1 MENSNTTLTLKKLCD
16 LINKQQGL
24 FATLTTQN
32 RVSQEVRVRF
42 SLRPPKIMN
51 LDNLSNLIEL
61 FSHQVKKQNK
71 KDIFLQWLNPNNQK
85 TYTWEEAEKNILKL
99 SKIIKENIKEGDRC
113 LLVSENRPE
122 WFVSDLA
129 IMLSDGITVP
139 AYTTYTEEDYKYLIE
154 DCEPSLV
161 IVSNNELL
169 KKLSKTIDEKDFIKK
184 VITLDEVSKVT
195 DNLNLITKEKYLGF
209 NSITKIDLLEK
220 DKIQNDKLKRTS
232 PACIIYTSG
241 TGGNP
246 KGVMLSHGG
255 ILNNI
260 VGACEIMKPLI
271 NTRPV
276 FLTWLPLSHSY
287 EHCVQF
293 AQIAVGAK
301 VFYAQKIEKLLENMS
316 EAKPTIMTAVPR
328 FYQNLYNKI
337 NINLK
342 KQTGIK
348 AKLIEAT
355 LRLGKKKLIGQEM
368 TFFEKLINIIVEE
381 IVRKKIKKQFG
392 GNLKAFVSGGGA
404 LDQEIGEFLNSIGL
418 PTLQGYGLTETSPVV
433 SCNPIHKI
441 RVETVG
447 PPFKGNQVKIADDG
461 EILVKGENVM
471 LGYWNKKE
479 ETDKVIINGWLHTG
493 DIGEIDPE
501 DGYLKITDR
510 KKDIIVSAGGD
521 NISPA
526 KIENMIT
533 NEPEV
538 DQCMVYGDKK
548 NYIVALIVPN
558 KDFLNQKEK
567 IQNVIEKINKK
578 LTLLEKIKK
587 IQLIDE
593 SFSIENGLMT
603 PTMKVKRKKV
613 TEKYKNQ
620 LEKLY

>member
-1 MENSNTTLTLKKLCD
+1 
-16 LINKQQGL
+16 
-24 FATLTTQN
+24 
-32 RVSQEVRVRF
+32 
-42 SLRPPKIMN
+42 MN
-51 LDNLSNLIEL
+51 LNNLNNLIEL
-61 FSHQVKKQNK
+61 FANQANKQNK
-71 KDIFLQWLNPNNQK
+71 RDIFLEWLNPSNKK
-85 TYTWEEAEKNILKL
+85 TYTWEQTEKNILKL
-99 SKIIKENIKEGDRC
+99 SKVIKENIKEGDRC

-129 IMLSDGITVP
+129 IMVAGGITVP
-139 AYTTYTEEDYKYLIE
+139 AYTTYTEDDYKYLIE

-161 IVSNNELL
+161 VVSNNEML
-169 KKLSKTIDEKDFIKK
+169 KKLNNSINEKDFIKK
-184 VITLDEVSKVT
+184 VITLDEKAKVT
-195 DNLNLITKEKYLGF
+195 NNLNIINKEKYLDF
-209 NSITKIDLLEK
+209 NSIIKNNLLAE
-220 DKIQNDKLKRTS
+220 DKIENNKLKRNS

-246 KGVMLSHGG
+246 KGVILSHGG
-255 ILNNI
+255 ILNNL
-260 VGACEIMKPLI
+260 VGACEIMKPLF
-271 NTRPV
+271 NSRPV

-293 AQIAVGAK
+293 VQIAVGAK
-301 VFYAQKIEKLLENMS
+301 VFYAEKIEKLLENIS

-337 NINLK
+337 NMNLK
-342 KQTGIK
+342 KQTGFK

-355 LRLGKKKLIGQEM
+355 LRLGRKKLLNQKM
-368 TFFEKLINIIVEE
+368 TFSEKLLNFIVDKL
-381 IVRKKIKKQFG
+381 VRKKIKKQFG

-404 LDQEIGEFLNSIGL
+404 LDKEIGEFLNSVGL

-441 RVETVG
+441 KVETVG
-447 PPFKGNQVKIADDG
+447 PPFKGNEVKIAEDG

-479 ETDKVIINGWLHTG
+479 ETEKVIINGWLHTG
-493 DIGEIDPE
+493 DIGEIDPN

-533 NEPEV
+533 NEPEI

-548 NYIVALIVPN
+548 NYLVALIVPN
-558 KDFLNQKEK
+558 KDFLNEKEK
-567 IQNVIEKINKK
+567 INKVIEKINKK

-593 SFSIENGLMT
+593 NFSIENGLMT

-620 LEKLY
+620 LENLY

>member
-1 MENSNTTLTLKKLCD
+1 
-16 LINKQQGL
+16 
-24 FATLTTQN
+24 
-32 RVSQEVRVRF
+32 
-42 SLRPPKIMN
+42 MN
-51 LDNLSNLIEL
+51 LDNLNNLIEL
-61 FSHQVKKQNK
+61 FSYQSDKQNK
-71 KDIFLQWLNPNNQK
+71 KSIFLQWLNPNNKK
-85 TYTWEEAEKNILKL
+85 TYTWEETQKNILKL
-99 SKIIKENIKEGDRC
+99 SRIIKENIKEGDRC

-122 WFVSDLA
+122 WFISDMA
-129 IMLSDGITVP
+129 IMLSGGITVP

-154 DCEPSLV
+154 DCEPSLL
-161 IVSNNELL
+161 IVSNNEML
-169 KKLSKTIDEKDFIKK
+169 KKLSNTINEKEFIKK
-184 VITLDEVSKVT
+184 VITLDELNNVI
-195 DNLNLITKEKYLGF
+195 DNLHIIDKEKYLDF
-209 NSITKIDLLEK
+209 NIILKNNLLEE
-220 DKIQNDKLKRTS
+220 DKIENNKLKRTS

-246 KGVMLSHGG
+246 KGVILSHGG
-255 ILNNI
+255 ILNNL
-260 VGACEIMKPLI
+260 VGACEIMKPLF
-271 NTRPV
+271 NSRPV

-301 VFYAQKIEKLLENMS
+301 VFYAEKIEKLLENIS

-342 KQTGIK
+342 KQTGFK
-348 AKLIEAT
+348 AKLINAT
-355 LRLGKKKLIGQEM
+355 LRLGKKKLLNEKM
-368 TFFEKLINIIVEE
+368 AFFEKLLNFTVE
-381 IVRKKIKKQFG
+381 ILVRKKIKKQFG
-392 GNLKAFVSGGGA
+392 GKLKAFVSGGGA
-404 LDQEIGEFLNSIGL
+404 LDKEIGEFLNSVGL

-441 RVETVG
+441 KVETVG
-447 PPFKGNQVKIADDG
+447 PPFKGNQVKIANDG

-479 ETDKVIINGWLHTG
+479 ETDKVIIDGWLHTG

-533 NEPEV
+533 NEPEI

-548 NYIVALIVPN
+548 NYLVALIVPS
-558 KDFLNQKEK
+558 KDFLKEKEK
-567 IQNVIEKINKK
+567 IDNVIEKINKK
-578 LTLLEKIKK
+578 LTLLEKIKR

-593 SFSIENGLMT
+593 NFSIENGLMT

>member
-1 MENSNTTLTLKKLCD
+1 
-16 LINKQQGL
+16 
-24 FATLTTQN
+24 
-32 RVSQEVRVRF
+32 
-42 SLRPPKIMN
+42 MN
-51 LDNLSNLIEL
+51 LDNLNNLIEL
-61 FSHQVKKQNK
+61 FANQANKQNK
-71 KDIFLQWLNPNNQK
+71 RDIFIEWLNPSNK
-85 TYTWEEAEKNILKL
+85 KKYTWEQTEKNILKL
-99 SKIIKENIKEGDRC
+99 SKVIKENIEEGDRC

-129 IMLSDGITVP
+129 IMLAGGITVP
-139 AYTTYTEEDYKYLIE
+139 AYTTYIEDDYKYLIE

-161 IVSNNELL
+161 IVSNNEMLQ
-169 KKLSKTIDEKDFIKK
+169 KLNNIINEKEFIKK
-184 VITLDEVSKVT
+184 VITLDEITKVT
-195 DNLNLITKEKYLGF
+195 NNLSLNNKEKYLDY
-209 NSITKIDLLEK
+209 NSILKNNLLNE
-220 DKIQNDKLKRTS
+220 DKIKNNKLNRKS

-246 KGVMLSHGG
+246 KGVILSHGG
-255 ILNNI
+255 ILNNV
-260 VGACEIMKPLI
+260 VGSCEITKPLF
-271 NTRPV
+271 NSRPI

-287 EHCVQF
+287 EHCLQF
-293 AQIAVGAK
+293 VQIAVGAR
-301 VFYAQKIEKLLENMS
+301 VFYAEKIEKLLENIS
-316 EAKPTIMTAVPR
+316 EAKPTIMAAVPR

-337 NINLK
+337 NMNLK
-342 KQTGIK
+342 KQTGFK

-355 LRLGKKKLIGQEM
+355 LRLGRKKLLNQKM
-368 TFFEKLINIIVEE
+368 TFYEKLLDFIVDKL
-381 IVRKKIKKQFG
+381 VRKKIKKQFG

-404 LDQEIGEFLNSIGL
+404 LDKEIGEFLNAIGL

-441 RVETVG
+441 KVETVG
-447 PPFKGNQVKIADDG
+447 PPFKGNEVKIAEDG

-479 ETDKVIINGWLHTG
+479 ETEKVIINGWLHTG
-493 DIGEIDPE
+493 DIGEIDPD

-533 NEPEV
+533 NEPEI

-548 NYIVALIVPN
+548 NYLVALIVPN
-558 KDFLNQKEK
+558 KDFLNEKEK
-567 IQNVIEKINKK
+567 INKAIEKINTK
-578 LTLLEKIKK
+578 LTLLEKIKR
-587 IQLIDE
+587 IQLVDE
-593 SFSIENGLMT
+593 NFSIENGLMT

-620 LEKLY
+620 LENLY

>member
-1 MENSNTTLTLKKLCD
+1 
-16 LINKQQGL
+16 
-24 FATLTTQN
+24 
-32 RVSQEVRVRF
+32 
-42 SLRPPKIMN
+42 MN
-51 LDNLSNLIEL
+51 LNNLNNLIEL
-61 FSHQVKKQNK
+61 FVNQANKQNK
-71 KDIFLQWLNPNNQK
+71 KDIFLEWLNPSNKK
-85 TYTWEEAEKNILKL
+85 TYTWEQTEKNILKL
-99 SKIIKENIKEGDRC
+99 SKVIKENIKEGDRC

-129 IMLSDGITVP
+129 IMVAGGITVP
-139 AYTTYTEEDYKYLIE
+139 AYTTYTEDDYKYLIE

-161 IVSNNELL
+161 VVSNNEML
-169 KKLSKTIDEKDFIKK
+169 KKLNNSINEKDFIKK
-184 VITLDEVSKVT
+184 VITLDEKIKVT
-195 DNLNLITKEKYLGF
+195 NNLNIINKEKYLDF
-209 NSITKIDLLEK
+209 NSILNNNLLAE
-220 DKIQNDKLKRTS
+220 DKIENNKLKRNS

-246 KGVMLSHGG
+246 KGVILSHGG
-255 ILNNI
+255 ILNNL
-260 VGACEIMKPLI
+260 VGACEIMKPLF
-271 NTRPV
+271 NSRPV

-301 VFYAQKIEKLLENMS
+301 VFYAEKIEKLLENIS

-337 NINLK
+337 NMNLK
-342 KQTGIK
+342 KQTGFK

-355 LRLGKKKLIGQEM
+355 LRLGRKKLLNQKM
-368 TFFEKLINIIVEE
+368 TFSEKLLNFIVDKL
-381 IVRKKIKKQFG
+381 VRKKIKKQFG

-404 LDQEIGEFLNSIGL
+404 LDKEIGEFLNSVGL

-441 RVETVG
+441 KVETVG
-447 PPFKGNQVKIADDG
+447 PPFKGNEVKIAEDG

-479 ETDKVIINGWLHTG
+479 ETEKVIINGWLHTG
-493 DIGEIDPE
+493 DIGEIDPN

-533 NEPEV
+533 NEPEI

-548 NYIVALIVPN
+548 NYLVALIVPN
-558 KDFLNQKEK
+558 KDFLNEKEK
-567 IQNVIEKINKK
+567 INKVIEKINKK

-593 SFSIENGLMT
+593 NFSIENGLMT

-620 LEKLY
+620 LENLY

>member
-1 MENSNTTLTLKKLCD
+1 M
-16 LINKQQGL
+16 
-24 FATLTTQN
+24 
-32 RVSQEVRVRF
+32 
-42 SLRPPKIMN
+42 
-51 LDNLSNLIEL
+51 
-61 FSHQVKKQNK
+61 
-71 KDIFLQWLNPNNQK
+71 
-85 TYTWEEAEKNILKL
+85 
-99 SKIIKENIKEGDRC
+99 
-113 LLVSENRPE
+113 
-122 WFVSDLA
+122 LA
-129 IMLSDGITVP
+129 GGITVP

-161 IVSNNELL
+161 IVSNKEMLNKLKTTLNE
-169 KKLSKTIDEKDFIKK
+169 KSFIKK
-184 VITLDEVSKVT
+184 IITFDEIEKT
-195 DNLNLITKEKYLGF
+195 HHKLNLESKDKYLNF
-209 NSITKIDLLEK
+209 KSIINNDLSEE
-220 DKIQNDKLKRTS
+220 DKNQTTNLKRSS

-246 KGVMLSHGG
+246 KGVILSHGG
-255 ILNNI
+255 ILNNL

-271 NTRPV
+271 DSKPV

-301 VFYAQKIEKLLENMS
+301 VFYAEKIEKLLDNIS

-337 NINLK
+337 NINMK
-342 KQTGIK
+342 KQTGFK
-348 AKLIEAT
+348 AKLIDAT
-355 LRLGKKKLIGQEM
+355 IRLGKKKLLKEKM
-368 TFFEKLINIIVEE
+368 TFLEKLLNSLADLL
-381 IVRKKIKKQFG
+381 VRKKVKKQFG
-392 GNLKAFVSGGGA
+392 GNLRAFISGGGA
-404 LDQEIGEFLNSIGL
+404 LDKEIGEFLNSIGL

-441 RVETVG
+441 KVETVG
-447 PPFKGNQVKIADDG
+447 PPFKGNKVKIAEDG

-471 LGYWNKKE
+471 LGYWNNKE
-479 ETDKVIINGWLHTG
+479 ETAKVIIDGWLHTG

-526 KIENMIT
+526 KIENII
-533 NEPEV
+533 NNAIEI

-548 NYIVALIVPN
+548 NYLVALVVPT
-558 KDFLNQKEK
+558 KEFLKEK
-567 IQNVIEKINKK
+567 DNINNTIENINKK
-578 LTLLEKIKK
+578 LTQVEKIKK

-593 SFSIENGLMT
+593 NFSIENGLLT

-613 TEKYKNQ
+613 TEKYKKE
-620 LEKLY
+620 LENLYS